1 MTDTTLS
8 QPPVPISSNSGHIS
22 KEPTTLTFRCRDRHF
37 RDAVACDENGDPLF
51 TLGASSL
58 WTSWS
63 YRRTLRSAA
72 DDNKHVL
79 DVRLHNSKLKE
90 WVVEDP
96 QGAQLCL
103 VKDGVSKVGKATSM
117 RAQIAVEGIVG
128 GFVGVDIQSSDH
140 AGTKSVF
147 KVGEV
152 VFAEM
157 TILENNDLSFLG
169 SRGLERSAWSIRVA
183 GGVDL
188 ALVVALAYCR
198 AMVLHAWRR

>member
-90 WVVEDP
+90 WVVEDRWWTGRP
-96 QGAQLCL
+96 LRRRYFEL
-103 VKDGVSKVGKATSM
+103 VLTDGRNVVVF
-117 RAQIAVEGIVG
+117 RDLVG
-128 GFVGVDIQSSDH
+128 GGW
-140 AGTKSVF
+140 
-147 KVGEV
+147 
-152 VFAEM
+152 
-157 TILENNDLSFLG
+157 FLQ
-169 SRGLERSAWSIRVA
+169 RS
-183 GGVDL
+183 
-188 ALVVALAYCR
+188 
-198 AMVLHAWRR
+198 